1 MDIPTDMTQKKEEP
15 KHKGGGLF
23 GSGTKE
29 APFDVSVISN
39 EVANLSR
46 SVRTLEERTT
56 NLIRKSQIE
65 EQNMLSSNK
74 KFSGDIKSINDALHE
89 IKKQI
94 AEVNDHM
101 HQVVEE
107 LKRGAKKEEVRV
119 LQKYIEMWEPV
130 NFVTRNEV
138 EKIIRE
144 ILEENKKV

>member
-1 MDIPTDMTQKKEEP
+1 
-15 KHKGGGLF
+15 
-23 GSGTKE
+23 
-29 APFDVSVISN
+29 
-39 EVANLSR
+39 
-46 SVRTLEERTT
+46 
-56 NLIRKSQIE
+56 
-65 EQNMLSSNK
+65 MLSSNK

-89 IKKQI
+89 IKKLI

-101 HQVVEE
+101 RQVVEE

-144 ILEENKKV
+144 ILDENKKV